1 MSSREAT
8 VRAVLSGGVQ
18 PLGRTTSAINKQPV
32 TAGVQV
38 HALGLEGDV
47 QADRRVHGGEDKA
60 LHCYAW
66 HHYAAWRSELPHCAL
81 RDAPGAFGENLSI
94 GGLDEQ
100 TVCIGD
106 RWRIGTAITVVS
118 QGRQPC
124 FKLNLHFG
132 VPDMASRV
140 QNTLRAGWYL
150 RVEQPGEIA
159 AGDRL
164 TLLDRPHPDF
174 SVARLLGL
182 IRDRVIDPSQIE
194 PVLRLPLTP
203 SWRRLFEQRLS
214 AQQVED
220 WSRRMEV
227 EQ

>member
-1 MSSREAT
+1 VSAPQAT
-8 VRAVLSGGVQ
+8 VRAVLSGDVQ
-18 PLGRTTSAINKQPV
+18 PLGRTTSAIHKQPV
-32 TAGVQV
+32 TGSVQV

-47 QADRRVHGGEDKA
+47 HADRRVHGGVDKA
-60 LHCYAW
+60 LHCYTW
-66 HHYAAWRSELPHCAL
+66 HHYAAWRSELPDCTL
-81 RDAPGAFGENLSI
+81 WDAPGAFGENLSI
-94 GGLDEQ
+94 EGLNEE
-100 TVCIGD
+100 TVYIGD
-106 RWRIGTAITVVS
+106 RWRIGSAITVVS

-124 FKLNLHFG
+124 FKLNLHFD

-150 RVEQPGEIA
+150 RVEKPGEIA

-174 SVARLLGL
+174 SVACVLAL
-182 IRDRVIDPSQIE
+182 IRDRVIDLTLIE
-194 PVLRLPLTP
+194 CVLRLPLTP

-220 WSRRMEV
+220 WSRRMDA